1 MYETDWLLF
10 IAQLPAT
17 PSSLRVSVWRKL
29 RGAGA
34 ASLQN
39 GVWILP
45 RDPDNTR
52 FMERLLGYVRQ
63 NEASGQVFTVQG
75 LNQTVH
81 EDILARFVA
90 DRDQEYAEFLEQCQA
105 FLAELDKETGEQKFT
120 FAELE
125 ENEHNLQRLRKWLA
139 KIQKRDFLQAGK
151 SQQALAAF
159 QECRQRLQV
168 YTRQVYQREGIEM
181 AQGADFLSQE
191 TELPGQETGDEGE
204 DQA

>member
-17 PSSLRVSVWRKL
+17 PSSLRVRVWRKL

-34 ASLQN
+34 TSLQN

-45 RDPDNTR
+45 RTEENTR
-52 FMERLLGYVRQ
+52 FMERLLGTVRQ
-63 NEASGQVFTVQG
+63 NEASAQVFTVQG
-75 LNQTVH
+75 LNQAVQ
-81 EDILARFVA
+81 ENILARFQA
-90 DRDQEYAEFLEQCQA
+90 DRDQEYAEYLEQSQA
-105 FLAELDKETGEQKFT
+105 FLDELDKETGEQKFT

-151 SQQALAAF
+151 SQQARAAF
-159 QECRQRLQV
+159 QECRQRLQI
-168 YTRQVYQREGIEM
+168 YTRQVYQREGIDM
-181 AQGADFLSQE
+181 AQGAEVTSE
-191 TELPGQETGDEGE
+191 EHGLPEEETGDEHE